1 MKSFAPKFIQ
11 NWKAEIKEKGLK
23 GFIKHHGWKVFA
35 GIFAYYLIRD
45 TLLYIV
51 IPFLIINNII
61 GCQ

>member
-1 MKSFAPKFIQ
+1 VKSFVPQFIQ
-11 NWKAEIKEKGLK
+11 NWKATLKEKGLK
-23 GFIKHHGWKVFA
+23 GFIKQYGWKVFV

-61 GCQ
+61 SCQ

>member
-1 MKSFAPKFIQ
+1 VKLFAPKFIQ
-11 NWKAEIKEKGLK
+11 LWKAEIKEKGWK

-35 GIFAYYLIRD
+35 GIIVYYLIRD

-61 GCQ
+61 SCQ

>member
-1 MKSFAPKFIQ
+1 VKSFAPQFFQ
-11 NWKAEIKEKGLK
+11 NWKAEIKENGWK

-35 GIFAYYLIRD
+35 GIIVYYLIRD

-61 GCQ
+61 SCQ